1 MRLLLLVSV
10 FLSSAIAFAADRQIN
25 QISVEQSD
33 SDTIIR
39 LYGSGLIRSQKDRLF
54 FAAEASSYSL
64 EPMMMYGDEDYVE
77 VALAMKVAAGQYR
90 ISIGPNEN
98 TATLQSMVVIGAI
111 GPRGEQGPAGRD
123 GVDGRDGADGL
134 EGAQGPKGE
143 VGPRGEQGPEGPAG
157 PQGEIGPAGA
167 DGAQGPQGP
176 IGPIGLTGAPGE
188 RGEKGDAFIG
198 DIPNGNLAVG
208 DGQQDVAPSQDSG
221 SPEGRYNT
229 SVGVGAM
236 SSVTGGYDNVAVGFR
251 ALNSTSMGDANIAV
265 GLHALEKNTTGSR
278 NVAVGASALT
288 SFVEGRANIGIGTF
302 SLGTLQTGEDN
313 TAVGNQSLLFTTSGL
328 GNTAVGSGTLE
339 TNISGSDNVALGKG
353 ADVAFPSLSNAIAI
367 GTKSVVDS
375 SNKIQLGNAAIESVA
390 TAGAL
395 TTGQVTYPNTDGS
408 EGQILVTNGQGEL
421 FWATPATLGADGSS
435 CSVTQADSG
444 AMLTCTDGTSASLLN
459 GNDGL
464 DGAQGLQGPIGLP
477 GATGPQGPAGPQGLA
492 GERGS
497 PGLSC
502 SVSQVANT
510 AEIQCGDGSSAI
522 LAGAGTTVVLPSGI
536 ISSDAINYL
545 AGDIIIEGAD
555 GTIIGPLTGSLF
567 NNCYKSSLS
576 DHLDEFEQVSGGGT
590 VKVCNISSLREVRIA
605 PEEYPLVYF
614 QDENCSGQPWLIVP
628 NNRRVRYPVYMPNR
642 QQWYVHEG
650 INLRTIL
657 ARSYSSTL
665 GSQSQSCYRVEQA
678 YNNASLLVDFEIPEQ
693 VLGAEYP
700 ASARQLP

>member
-10 FLSSAIAFAADRQIN
+10 FLSSVAALAADRQIN

-123 GVDGRDGADGL
+123 GVDGRDGADGS
-134 EGAQGPKGE
+134 EGAQGPRGE

-251 ALNSTSMGDANIAV
+251 ALNSTSTGDANIAV
-265 GLHALEKNTTGSR
+265 GLYALEKSTTGSR
-278 NVAVGASALT
+278 NVAVGAGALT
-288 SFVEGRANIGIGTF
+288 SFVEGRTNIGIGTGA
-302 SLGTLQTGEDN
+302 LGTLQTGEDN
-313 TAVGNQSLLFTTSGL
+313 TAIGNSSLFFTTSGL

-339 TNISGSDNVALGKG
+339 TNIAGSDNVALGKG

-375 SNKIQLGNAAIESVA
+375 SNKIQLGNGAIESVA
-390 TAGAL
+390 TSGAL

-435 CSVTQADSG
+435 CSVTQTASG
-444 AMLTCTDGTSASLLN
+444 ATLTCTDGTSASLLN

-464 DGAQGLQGPIGLP
+464 DGAQGLQGPIGPP
-477 GATGPQGPAGPQGLA
+477 GATGPAGPQGAQGAPGQQGPA
-492 GERGS
+492 GPMGPAGQKGE
-497 PGLSC
+497 PG
-502 SVSQVANT
+502 V
-510 AEIQCGDGSSAI
+510 DGSIGQI
-522 LAGAGTTVVLPSGI
+522 LVGINGIEVGRLMSMDFGYFGTSLEFRFLIRTPQGFLVPVIQRMDDTRGPVDPTRYPISGGI
-536 ISSDAINYL
+536 DLTPNNGFLWFDSDDCSGDPYL
-545 AGDIIIEGAD
+545 AAGSDNYYAPGIGGLLSTDFLYGRLNDPNA
-555 GTIIGPLTGSLF
+555 TIHYLGEPVNTSGKAFSTLR
-567 NNCYKSSLS
+567 SS
-576 DHLDEFEQVSGGGT
+576 T
-590 VKVCNISSLREVRIA
+590 C
-605 PEEYPLVYF
+605 
-614 QDENCSGQPWLIVP
+614 
-628 NNRRVRYPVYMPNR
+628 RVGWTPPKLLYPVL
-642 QQWYVHEG
+642 E
-650 INLRTIL
+650 
-657 ARSYSSTL
+657 STYEAT
-665 GSQSQSCYRVEQA
+665 G
-678 YNNASLLVDFEIPEQ
+678 FP
-693 VLGAEYP
+693 
-700 ASARQLP
+700 LPDTGPFTTLN

>member
-1 MRLLLLVSV
+1 MRLLLVVAVL
-10 FLSSAIAFAADRQIN
+10 FSSAIAFAADRQIN

-123 GVDGRDGADGL
+123 GVDGRDGADGS
-134 EGAQGPKGE
+134 EGAQGPRGE

-251 ALNSTSMGDANIAV
+251 ALNSTSTGDANIAV
-265 GLHALEKNTTGSR
+265 GLYALEKNTTGSR
-278 NVAVGASALT
+278 NVAVGAGAL
-288 SFVEGRANIGIGTF
+288 SRFVEGRTNIGIGTGA
-302 SLGTLQTGEDN
+302 LGTLQTGEDN
-313 TAVGNQSLLFTTSGL
+313 TAIGNSSLFFTTSGL

-339 TNISGSDNVALGKG
+339 TNIAGSDNVALGKG

-375 SNKIQLGNAAIESVA
+375 SNKIQLGNRAIESVA

-435 CSVTQADSG
+435 CSVTQAASG
-444 AMLTCTDGTSASLLN
+444 ATLTCTDGTSASLLN

-464 DGAQGLQGPIGLP
+464 DGAQGLQGPIGPP
-477 GATGPQGPAGPQGLA
+477 GATGPAGPQGAQGATGEQGPVGAVGPKGDAGQSAYALWLSLGNDGTEDDFLA
-492 GERGS
+492 SLRY
-497 PGLSC
+497 
-502 SVSQVANT
+502 
-510 AEIQCGDGSSAI
+510 SSKPRNY
-522 LAGAGTTVVLPSGI
+522 LPS
-536 ISSDAINYL
+536 DVCV
-545 AGDIIIEGAD
+545 
-555 GTIIGPLTGSLF
+555 GPMKAPE
-567 NNCYKSSLS
+567 N
-576 DHLDEFEQVSGGGT
+576 FEQIYSFADVYPEAFSNGEDINSCYLLGRVYVGAQLLGINPESCEAGYAGGGT
-590 VKVCNISSLREVRIA
+590 ARG
-605 PEEYPLVYF
+605 PTYPGPDSTWDSYMSKITYGTYSGERYLTLKNRPGTLVLTCF
-614 QDENCSGQPWLIVP
+614 
-628 NNRRVRYPVYMPNR
+628 
-642 QQWYVHEG
+642 
-650 INLRTIL
+650 
-657 ARSYSSTL
+657 
-665 GSQSQSCYRVEQA
+665 
-678 YNNASLLVDFEIPEQ
+678 
-693 VLGAEYP
+693 
-700 ASARQLP
+700 